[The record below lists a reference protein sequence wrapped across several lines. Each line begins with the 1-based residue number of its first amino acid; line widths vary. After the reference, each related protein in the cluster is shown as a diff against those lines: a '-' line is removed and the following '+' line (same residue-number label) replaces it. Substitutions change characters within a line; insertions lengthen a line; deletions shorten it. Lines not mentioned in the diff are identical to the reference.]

1 MIGWRKKQ
9 AGRTSADLD
18 FEIMRE
24 FIRSSLG
31 SISGGRGDYLTEGVT
46 ISALQPMRPI
56 PFRVVYVLGME
67 EGSFPGRADAS
78 SLDLRLQK
86 RRIGDVSVPEK
97 NCYLFLEMLLSV
109 REKLYIGYL
118 SKDLQKDRSIQSCS
132 VVNQLRRVVEREI
145 LPDNSPFRVVDIP
158 LKGGSERYLAE
169 DAVNDFSDVLVNYS
183 LADRI
188 TCYREQGLWDE
199 VTREIS
205 REEKKRLESF
215 RPNFDVEVQKSRKDK
230 EAVEKISVKDLR
242 RFLEDPVSQ
251 GLRRHLRIYDEEET
265 IEEIALREDEP
276 FYSVFPVDY
285 KIKTET
291 LDQWLD
297 LRTSPESRDAAPE
310 RTLETICNRVY
321 ERFRRGSETPEGAY
335 ADLDQEALTE
345 EILAR
350 SEVLLPVIEEMLSFK
365 ETYRAIFVGEETEGS
380 ISRDNPLPLRRF
392 RAATCTVETTDR
404 TGEPMETDVALH
416 GRLPWVWKEQEGVW
430 HSLVVTASGKTPKA
444 KEPDKYV
451 LEPLLFWMACLMTE
465 DGKEG
470 VVGFH
475 GKHDDHLS
483 RGL

>member
-1 MIGWRKKQ
+1 
-9 AGRTSADLD
+9 
-18 FEIMRE
+18 MRE
-24 FIRSSLG
+24 FIKSSLG

-78 SLDLRLQK
+78 SLDLRLLK

-118 SKDLQKDRSIQSCS
+118 SKDLQKDRSIQPCS
-132 VVNQLRRVVEREI
+132 VVNQLRRVVEQEI

-158 LKGGSERYLAE
+158 LKGSSERYLAE
-169 DAVNDFSDVLVNYS
+169 DAVNEFSDVLVNYS

-188 TCYREQGLWDE
+188 TCYREQGLWEE
-199 VTREIS
+199 VNREIS
-205 REEKKRLESF
+205 REEEKRLESF
-215 RPNFDVEVQKSRKDK
+215 RPDFGVEVQKSRKDK

-251 GLRRHLRIYDEEET
+251 GMRRHLRIYDDEET
-265 IEEIALREDEP
+265 MEEIALREDEP
-276 FYSVFPVDY
+276 FFSVFPVDY

-297 LRTSPESRDAAPE
+297 LRISPESRDASPE
-310 RTLETICNRVY
+310 RTLETICDRVY
-321 ERFRRGSETPEGAY
+321 ESFQRGSETPEGAY

-350 SEVLLPVIEEMLSFK
+350 GEVLLPVIEEMLLSK
-365 ETYRAIFVGEETEGS
+365 ETYRALFVGEETEEGS

-392 RAATCTVETTDR
+392 RAATCTVETTGR
-404 TGEPMETDVALH
+404 IGEPVETDVAIH
-416 GRLPWVWKEQEGVW
+416 GRLPWVWKEREGVW
-430 HSLVVTASGKTPKA
+430 HALVVTASEKTPKA

-465 DGKEG
+465 EGKEELPDDA
-470 VVGFH
+470 